1 MEEEVIFQIRVL
13 AETAGADV
21 AFKRPG
27 STVNVHVRFQV
38 SGSREWFG
46 AEGALVRL
54 FLYKIKKMSLDSYR

>member
-1 MEEEVIFQIRVL
+1 MEEKVIFQIGVL

-38 SGSREWFG
+38 SGSRERFG

-54 FLYKIKKMSLDSYR
+54 FL